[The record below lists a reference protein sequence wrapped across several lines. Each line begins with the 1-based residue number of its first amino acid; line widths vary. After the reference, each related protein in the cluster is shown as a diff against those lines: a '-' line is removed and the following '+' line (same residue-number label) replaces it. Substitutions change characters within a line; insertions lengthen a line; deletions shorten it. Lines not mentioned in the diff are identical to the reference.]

1 MKQAG
6 KRRMALLAA
15 ACLLLGLLAGC
26 GKKNNTQQ
34 LSANVYV
41 PKYLDLEL
49 DLDYVRSGCSD
60 GENLYIVGQT
70 GHDTTETDPVSG
82 ETYTGW
88 TYTYDI
94 YRISLDEGKAEKLPG
109 YECPSVPEGKNGDAY
124 IQDISIAA
132 DGTLWV
138 TEVTYIWGYSDL
150 KYQDVPEIDEDF
162 EAAATEPQ
170 EAEADDEGTEE
181 AAEGS
186 AETADTD
193 IAVDEPFYYDE
204 NQEIIVRR
212 HLDAQGNE
220 LEQMDLSG
228 LNDALA
234 DVLEDAYINN
244 TVFDKDGNLYAM
256 TSEKIYV
263 LDSQLNVKFTV
274 EGKDMWYDMVQLS
287 DGAMGIRQWEYDEAT
302 ETSTNKL
309 RTIDP
314 EKQDWGT
321 EYLLPTN
328 VYSFYPG
335 GGEYL
340 FYYQVNDSVM
350 GFKAGEPDGNGAGTG
365 EGEHLFSWIEADI
378 NRDNVRSF
386 FFLPDGRIA
395 AILQEWDRNYENRTN
410 SVVILTSTPR
420 DQLPEK
426 TTLVYATL
434 YLNYNARS
442 QIIDFNKKSDSCRIE
457 VRDYAEYNTDDSGNA
472 ALQKLNTEILAGSA
486 PDILDTSSL
495 PVRQYGA
502 RGILE
507 DLWPFIE
514 KDPDLGRD
522 ALMTRPLE
530 ANEQDGKLYEI
541 FSNFSIRS
549 VAGPAGVVGDRM
561 SWTLA
566 DLRAALERMPEGCS
580 IFGVNSTRDGMLETI
595 LTQNMDQFVDWSTG
609 KCSFDSDEFKALLSF
624 CASFPAEFNW
634 EDVDWDE
641 WEDEEARILLGK
653 QMLMETYISD
663 LDWTLRYLAAIFRN
677 DYSYVG
683 FPKEDGSVGSSFTY
697 SRGIAMTASCVDKEA
712 AWSFLRQTLLP
723 QSGDNERY
731 YGSFPINKYDFDKAV
746 DQALNPPKYELDY
759 EGNPYLDEEGNPIP
773 VNYGS
778 IWLKDGTEIPFSAV
792 TREDV
797 DKVMALYEAVSA
809 INRYD
814 EKIYNSVKEVAGQ
827 YFAGDKPLDDAA
839 RLIQSKVSLYVNE
852 SR

>member
-1 MKQAG
+1 MKRPE
-6 KRRMALLAA
+6 KRRAALLAA

-26 GKKNNTQQ
+26 GKKNDAQQ

-41 PKYLDLEL
+41 PRYLDLDL
-49 DLDYVRSGCSD
+49 DLDYVRSGCTD
-60 GENLYIVGQT
+60 GENLYIIGQT
-70 GHDTTETDPVSG
+70 GRETTETDPISG
-82 ETYTGW
+82 ETYTNW
-88 TYTYDI
+88 TYSYDI
-94 YRISLDEGKAEKLPG
+94 YRISLDKGEAEKLPG
-109 YECPSVPEGKNGDAY
+109 YEGPSIPEGRSGDAY
-124 IQDISIAA
+124 IEDISIAA

-138 TEVTYIWGYSDL
+138 KEVTYIWGYSDI
-150 KYQDVPEIDEDF
+150 KYPELDGDF
-162 EAAATEPQ
+162 GVDWAEPA
-170 EAEADDEGTEE
+170 EAEADDDGGAEALDE
-181 AAEGS
+181 AA
-186 AETADTD
+186 DMD
-193 IAVDEPFYYDE
+193 IVVEEPVYYE
-204 NQEIIVRR
+204 NEEIVVRR

-228 LNDALA
+228 LEEALA
-234 DVLEDAYINN
+234 DVLEDAYIRS
-244 TVFDKDGNLYAM
+244 TVFDRDGNLYAM
-256 TSEKIYV
+256 TGDKIYV
-263 LDSQLNVKFTV
+263 LDSQLNVKFAV
-274 EGKDMWYDMVQLS
+274 EGQDMWYDLIQLG
-287 DGAMGIRQWEYDEAT
+287 DGTMGMRQWEYDEAS
-302 ETSTNKL
+302 ETSINKL

-350 GFKAGEPDGNGAGTG
+350 GFKAGEPDGDGAGTG
-365 EGEHLFSWIEADI
+365 EGERLFSWVEADI
-378 NRDNVRSF
+378 NRDNMRSF

-395 AILQEWDRNYENRTN
+395 AILQEWDENYEKSQN
-410 SVVILTSTPR
+410 SVVVLTSTPR

-434 YLNYNARS
+434 YLNYGARN
-442 QIIDFNKKSDSCRIE
+442 QIIDFNKKSDSYRIE
-457 VRDYAEYNTDDSGNA
+457 VRDYAEYDTDSTGSA
-472 ALQKLNTEILAGSA
+472 ALQKLNTEILAGSV
-486 PDILDTSSL
+486 PDILDTTSL
-495 PVRQYGA
+495 PIRQYGA

-549 VAGPAGVVGDRM
+549 VAGPAGAVGDRM

-566 DLRAALERMPEGCS
+566 DLRAALEQMPEGCS
-580 IFGVNSTRDGMLETI
+580 IFGVSSTRDYMLNTI
-595 LTQNMDQFVDWSTG
+595 LAQNMDQFVDWSTG

-624 CASFPAEFNW
+624 CAEFPAEFSW
-634 EDVDWDE
+634 ENVDWDE
-641 WEDEEARILLGK
+641 WEDEEARILRGK
-653 QMLMETYISD
+653 QMLMETYVSG
-663 LDWTLRYLAAIFRN
+663 LDWTIQYLAAIFRN
-677 DYSYVG
+677 DYSFIG

-697 SRGIAMTASCVDKEA
+697 SRGIAMTSSCRDKEG

-723 QSGDNERY
+723 QTEGGERY
-731 YGSFPINKYDFDKAV
+731 YGSFPINKYDFDKLV
-746 DQALNPPKYELDY
+746 DQALNPPEYELDS

-773 VNYGS
+773 VEYGS
-778 IWLKDGTEIPFSAV
+778 FWIDDGTEIPLSAP
-792 TREDV
+792 TKEDV
-797 DKVMALYEAVSA
+797 DKVLALYEAVSA

-814 EKIYNSVKEVAGQ
+814 EKIYNSVQEVAGQ
-827 YFAGDKPLDDAA
+827 FFAGDKPLDDAA
-839 RLIQSKVSLYVNE
+839 KLIQSKVSLYVNE

>member
-26 GKKNNTQQ
+26 GKKNNNAQQ

-41 PKYLDLEL
+41 PRYLDLKL

-60 GENLYIVGQT
+60 GENLYIIGQT
-70 GHDTTETDPVSG
+70 NQETTETDPVSG
-82 ETYTGW
+82 ETYTSW

-94 YRISLDEGKAEKLPG
+94 YRISLDKGEAEKLPG
-109 YECPSVPEGKNGDAY
+109 YEGPSVPEGKNGDAY
-124 IQDISIAA
+124 IEDISIAA

-138 TEVTYIWGYSDL
+138 EEVTYIWGYSDI
-150 KYQDVPEIDEDF
+150 KYPEIDGDF
-162 EAAATEPQ
+162 EVAATEPQ
-170 EAEADDEGTEE
+170 EAEAADDGD
-181 AAEGS
+181 
-186 AETADTD
+186 AETVADTIDTADAD
-193 IAVDEPFYYDE
+193 IAVDEPFYYED
-204 NQEIIVRR
+204 QETVVRR

-220 LEQMDLSG
+220 LEQMDISG
-228 LNDALA
+228 LNEALA
-234 DVLEDAYINN
+234 DVLEDAYIHS
-244 TVFDKDGNLYAM
+244 TAFDRDGNLYAM
-256 TSEKIYV
+256 TSEKIFV
-263 LDSQLNVKFTV
+263 LDSGLNVKFTV
-274 EGKDMWYDMVQLS
+274 EGQNMWYDLIQLS
-287 DGAMGIRQWEYDEAT
+287 DGAMGMRQWEYDEGT

-309 RTIDP
+309 RTIDL

-350 GFKAGEPDGNGAGTG
+350 GFKAGEPNGDGVGTG
-365 EGEHLFSWIEADI
+365 EGERLFSWVEADI

-395 AILQEWDRNYENRTN
+395 AILQEWDENYENVQN
-410 SVVILTSTPR
+410 SVVVLTSTPR

-434 YLNYNARS
+434 YLNYRARN
-442 QIIDFNKKSDSCRIE
+442 QIIDFNKKSDSYRIE
-457 VRDYAEYNTDDSGNA
+457 VRDYAEYDTDDNGNA
-472 ALQKLNTEILAGSA
+472 ALQKLNTEILAGSV

-495 PVRQYGA
+495 PIRQYGA

-541 FSNFSIRS
+541 FNNFSIRS

-566 DLRAALERMPEGCS
+566 DLRAALEQMPEGCS
-580 IFGVNSTRDGMLETI
+580 IFGVNSTRDNMLETI
-595 LTQNMDQFVDWSTG
+595 LAQNMDQFVDWSTG

-624 CASFPAEFNW
+624 CASFPAEFSW

-641 WEDEEARILLGK
+641 WEDEEVRILLGK

-663 LDWTLRYLAAIFRN
+663 LGWTVQYLAAIFRN
-677 DYSYVG
+677 DYSYIG

-697 SRGIAMTASCVDKEA
+697 SRGIAMTASCRDKEG

-723 QSGDNERY
+723 QSEENMRY
-731 YGSFPINKYDFDKAV
+731 YGSFPINKYDFDKML
-746 DQALNPPKYELDY
+746 DQALNPPEYELDS

-773 VNYGS
+773 VEYGS
-778 IWLKDGTEIPFSAV
+778 IWMKDGTEIPLSAP
-792 TREDV
+792 TKEDV
-797 DKVMALYEAVSA
+797 DKVLALYEAVSS

-814 EKIYNSVKEVAGQ
+814 EKIYNSVQEVAGQ

-839 RLIQSKVSLYVNE
+839 KLIQSKVSLYVNE